1 MDFSRLWVLE
11 RNPNFTLQDVRP
23 KGNFDKIT
31 VNVSDNVS
39 KMTQD
44 VTDGKSDFMTED
56 PTGDQLTEV
65 RQKYADRY
73 QETSTYPNVYY
84 HFLNHSIPPFDKLE
98 ARQAVNYAMD
108 SNAMVRIFGG
118 RLTPGCTFL
127 PPAVEGYDKYE
138 CAYGDPEGEPDLE
151 KARELVKQSGYEGM
165 KVTMWTNNKDPR
177 PAIADYTRDML
188 NEIGFEADIKTLD
201 QQVYF
206 EQIGLER
213 TKAQIGFTDWYQ
225 DFPHPGDFLDVLLG
239 SDSLKTEVTNNQGRV
254 SDPKIDAELD
264 KLRPAF
270 PNEVAAE
277 WGALDEYAV
286 NEQAHVLP
294 YGYEE
299 SSQFFSERMNA
310 KDCSAEHPVYKTDW
324 SLFCLK

>member
-1 MDFSRLWVLE
+1 
-11 RNPNFTLQDVRP
+11 
-23 KGNFDKIT
+23 
-31 VNVSDNVS
+31 
-39 KMTQD
+39 
-44 VTDGKSDFMTED
+44 
-56 PTGDQLTEV
+56 
-65 RQKYADRY
+65 
-73 QETSTYPNVYY
+73 
-84 HFLNHSIPPFDKLE
+84 
-98 ARQAVNYAMD
+98 MD

-127 PPAVEGYDKYE
+127 PPAVEGYTEFE

-151 KARELVKQSGYEGM
+151 KARQLVKDSGYEGM

-188 NEIGFEADIKTLD
+188 NEIGFEAEIKTLD

-206 EQIGLER
+206 EQVGLER

-225 DFPHPGDFLDVLLG
+225 DFPHPGDFLEVLLHSKG
-239 SDSLKTEVTNNQGRV
+239 LETEVTNNQGRV
-254 SDPKIDAELD
+254 SDPKLDKELD
-264 KLRPAF
+264 KLRPEF
-270 PNEVAAE
+270 PEDAAEE
-277 WGALDEYAV
+277 WGAIDEYVV

-310 KDCSAEHPVYKTDW
+310 QDCGAEHPVYKTDW

>member
-1 MDFSRLWVLE
+1 
-11 RNPNFTLQDVRP
+11 
-23 KGNFDKIT
+23 
-31 VNVSDNVS
+31 
-39 KMTQD
+39 MTQD
-44 VTDGKSDFMTED
+44 VIDGKPDFMTED

-127 PPAVEGYDKYE
+127 PPAVEGYKEFE

-206 EQIGLER
+206 EQVGLKR

-239 SDSLKTEVTNNQGRV
+239 SDALKTEVTNNQGCV
-254 SDPKIDAELD
+254 SDPEA
-264 KLRPAF
+264 RQGARQAAPASSRRRW
-270 PNEVAAE
+270 PRS
-277 WGALDEYAV
+277 GAL
-286 NEQAHVLP
+286 
-294 YGYEE
+294 
-299 SSQFFSERMNA
+299 STSTS
-310 KDCSAEHPVYKTDW
+310 
-324 SLFCLK
+324 